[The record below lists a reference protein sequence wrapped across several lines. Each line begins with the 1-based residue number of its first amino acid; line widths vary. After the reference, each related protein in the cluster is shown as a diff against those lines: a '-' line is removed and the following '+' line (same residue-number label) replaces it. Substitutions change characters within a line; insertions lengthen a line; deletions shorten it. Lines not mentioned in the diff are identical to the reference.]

1 MRRAAPRLSRHACFF
16 FLAFVKALKKTL
28 RVRGA
33 GGPGPRIHPCCESA
47 RRSNQV
53 VRRTARS
60 PPAAGAV
67 ARLPSRAIA
76 RLAAAWSVIA
86 YLDASHC
93 LSGCIALLSWMHRN
107 VVAGWLGGHT
117 CAVRRLRHSNT
128 SSHERARLA
137 NRVVLIA
144 HQKMFPTGAPQH
156 NSSQVWGSAAAVAL
170 GLRLRAATPTTV
182 FPTCHRWPS
191 RLTTRRSARAP
202 SKAFRRACSGSWST
216 HSWAI
221 LVPRVPR
228 HPLYKYYAST
238 L

>member
-1 MRRAAPRLSRHACFF
+1 MQVKVIRRCPWGAKAQCGPPRMFF

-76 RLAAAWSVIA
+76 RPAAACALRCTAFSECFPLPLCPVHCGCLAA
-86 YLDASHC
+86 C
-93 LSGCIALLSWMHRN
+93 LATWWQL
-107 VVAGWLGGHT
+107 GWRSRLHACT
-117 CAVRRLRHSNT
+117 VRRLRHSNP

-144 HQKMFPTGAPQH
+144 HQKMLPPGAPQH
-156 NSSQVWGSAAAVAL
+156 NSSQLW
-170 GLRLRAATPTTV
+170 RE
-182 FPTCHRWPS
+182 
-191 RLTTRRSARAP
+191 
-202 SKAFRRACSGSWST
+202 K
-216 HSWAI
+216 I
-221 LVPRVPR
+221 
-228 HPLYKYYAST
+228 PL
-238 L
+238 